1 MSESFYTK
9 KLECAKSQPVHDSF
23 FPLTFFAARGEDIQD
38 SESTSYYNMSEVFEL
53 TEKISELISSWP
65 EKWGDYRDENAI
77 GVLTPYADQVNR
89 IRSRLR
95 KKGLHSVSVERV
107 FNVQGKKAFAEL
119 YYFEIRFVKEHCYM
133 IFVYFLFL
141 Q

>member
-1 MSESFYTK
+1 
-9 KLECAKSQPVHDSF
+9 
-23 FPLTFFAARGEDIQD
+23 
-38 SESTSYYNMSEVFEL
+38 MSEVFEL

-89 IRSRLR
+89 IRNRLR

-107 FNVQGKKAFAEL
+107 FNVQGKRIFAQL
-119 YYFEIRFVKEHCYM
+119 KMNKSRNIVL
-133 IFVYFLFL
+133 IFLIFY
-141 Q
+141 